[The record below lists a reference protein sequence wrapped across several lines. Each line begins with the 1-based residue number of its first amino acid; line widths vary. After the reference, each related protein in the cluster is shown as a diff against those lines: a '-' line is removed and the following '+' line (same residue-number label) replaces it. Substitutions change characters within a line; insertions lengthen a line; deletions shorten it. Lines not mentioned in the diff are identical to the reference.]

1 MMTEFPPVSIRL
13 ILPAALLLAS
23 AVPALPAIAQSVHE
37 THADASGAM
46 AGRSP
51 HKAYR
56 QVAGHACRETAM
68 HSLPA
73 GKPHTYG
80 THALRGADCDAPRV
94 AVATAAPAASALRA
108 PD

>member
-1 MMTEFPPVSIRL
+1 VSTRL
-13 ILPAALLLAS
+13 ILSAALLLAS
-23 AVPALPAIAQSVHE
+23 AVPALPALAQSVHE

-73 GKPHTYG
+73 GKPHAYG
-80 THALRGADCDAPRV
+80 SHALRGADCDAPRV
-94 AVATAAPAASALRA
+94 AAVAPAPAASALHA
-108 PD
+108 AD